1 MSLTHNENTSTLEL
15 DDGSGRTD
23 GRYWSHAEDT
33 EAGHNEAH
41 SWQAGVYVRIVGN
54 IRRFKTST
62 TNSLVVLSVQPIID
76 HNEITF
82 HMLEAISV
90 HLENLRAAQPS
101 YSSYAPIQTNTY
113 AQNPYVAAPGPSE
126 DDGLDSLSSTI
137 RDLVRH
143 YHQDPNGIHIHYLI
157 EQMGQYNVSEQDTRE
172 TVQRLS
178 AEGHIYPTSDEDH
191 FSAQ

>member
-1 MSLTHNENTSTLEL
+1 MSGWWPRSCLAHNENTSTLEL

-41 SWQAGVYVRIVGN
+41 FWQAGAYVRIVGN

-76 HNEITF
+76 HNEFTF
-82 HMLEAISV
+82 HMLEAICV

-101 YSSYAPIQTNTY
+101 YGSYAPMQTNTY
-113 AQNPYVAAPGPSE
+113 AQNPYVAATGPS
-126 DDGLDSLSSTI
+126 DDGLDSLSDQRPRAPLCTRRQRGPHPLLDRADGPVQHLRAGDS
-137 RDLVRH
+137 RDR
-143 YHQDPNGIHIHYLI
+143 
-157 EQMGQYNVSEQDTRE
+157 SE
-172 TVQRLS
+172 TVSGRSHLP
-178 AEGHIYPTSDEDH
+178 HIG
-191 FSAQ
+191 